1 VSAEIPGR
9 LPAIGRRRARGR
21 SSLLAIFGRRLRLP
35 ALRVHRPVR
44 VRDLSNQPFYARLLR
59 LRSIHPRGV
68 LCALFFEGAFLVGG
82 LVALAELASWWSLLV
97 LPLTVAA
104 LVKTDDLITG
114 WRADAARTAA
124 PVASPSESP
133 DWRSATGR
141 PGSARGVA
149 RPIGRVTGRATV
161 PGNRPVPAPRHT
173 Y

>member
-1 VSAEIPGR
+1 MSAETPGR
-9 LPAIGRRRARGR
+9 LPALGRRRAHSH
-21 SSLLAIFGRRLRLP
+21 SSVLAGIGQRFRLP
-35 ALRVHRPVR
+35 ALRVGHPVR

-68 LCALFFEGAFLVGG
+68 LCGLFFEGSLLVAGF
-82 LVALAELASWWSLLV
+82 VALAELASWWSLLV

-104 LVKTDDLITG
+104 LVKTDDLVTG
-114 WRADAARTAA
+114 WRADAVRNAA
-124 PVASPSESP
+124 LQPESP
-133 DWRSATGR
+133 DWPADPGR
-141 PGSARGVA
+141 HGAAARGIA